1 MSCVDNSSV
10 VWDIP
15 GPRSLHMQTL
25 GQLQKL
31 TAMAFKVLLGKTNEG
46 YKEINITAPVTVEFD
61 LSKSVYSYLYCCKHV
76 KRKGCISVSTNIY

>member
-61 LSKSVYSYLYCCKHV
+61 LSECLFIFVLLQTC
-76 KRKGCISVSTNIY
+76 